1 MCLGTSVT
9 PLSRGNAAADT
20 PPTAALRDLLP
31 EVGVLGLPHVEL
43 STDVGNLASQ
53 HVIMA
58 NGGVLVER
66 FNKPAAFGPD
76 SSALRWR
83 IILDQ

>member
-1 MCLGTSVT
+1 
-9 PLSRGNAAADT
+9 
-20 PPTAALRDLLP
+20 
-31 EVGVLGLPHVEL
+31 
-43 STDVGNLASQ
+43 
-53 HVIMA
+53 VIMA